1 MEREMETRLDR
12 LKAEKKKTEEK
23 IRELKNRLKG
33 IKEAIVAEENLAI
46 IGTVRSSR
54 ISLNELAYLLKS
66 NDNANDNE
74 GNNNDKKTE

>member
-12 LKAEKKKTEEK
+12 LKAEKRRTEEK

-46 IGTVRSSR
+46 IGTVRSSH
-54 ISLNELAYLLKS
+54 ISLDELADLLKS
-66 NDNANDNE
+66 NDTNDNE
-74 GNNNDKKTE
+74 GNNNDTKTE